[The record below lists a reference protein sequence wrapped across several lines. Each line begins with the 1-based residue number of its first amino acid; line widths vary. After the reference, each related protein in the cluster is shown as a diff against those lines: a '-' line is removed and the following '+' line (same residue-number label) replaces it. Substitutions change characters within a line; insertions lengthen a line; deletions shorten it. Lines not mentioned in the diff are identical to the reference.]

1 VQAHVL
7 IGRPFREQDG
17 SCVFATFVERSHTA
31 QTSTSV
37 RPRDGGS
44 TLPNDRTRSGGNVA
58 ETRLRS
64 LCSAATFMGY
74 AIAILPKQNLAIT
87 SWRNCWTVSATVF
100 VSVLVFRTTSL
111 RQPTFWR
118 LSRWPP
124 TGTDLGVLF
133 RLSTIDKILTS

>member
-44 TLPNDRTRSGGNVA
+44 TLPNDRARSGGNVA

-74 AIAILPKQNLAIT
+74 AMACNGYTAKAESGHYQLAQLLDRVCDRIRVGF
-87 SWRNCWTVSATVF
+87 SFPDHLLATTYFLEAVPLATYGNRPWCF
-100 VSVLVFRTTSL
+100 VPFEHDR
-111 RQPTFWR
+111 
-118 LSRWPP
+118 
-124 TGTDLGVLF
+124 
-133 RLSTIDKILTS
+133 